1 MLITVGSITTATRLV
16 RIIEQNSGFPAEV
29 IHTPA
34 SLNKGGC
41 SYSVRF
47 KDKYS
52 DTVRK
57 LIKEYSVPVKKL
69 YSETVINGKH
79 VYNAVS

>member
-16 RIIEQNSGFPAEV
+16 RIVERNTGFPAEV

-41 SYSVRF
+41 SYSVRV
-47 KDKYS
+47 KEKHGGEI
-52 DTVRK
+52 RR
-57 LIKEYSVPVKKL
+57 LIKEYNVPVKKI
-69 YSETVINGKH
+69 YSENVINGKR
-79 VYNAVS
+79 VYNAVP

>member
-1 MLITVGSITTATRLV
+1 MLITMGSITTATRLT
-16 RIIEQNSGFPAEV
+16 RIIERNLGLPAEV

-47 KDKYS
+47 KDKNEMQ
-52 DTVRK
+52 VRRV
-57 LIKEYSVPVKKL
+57 IKEYNVPIRKI
-69 YSETVINGKH
+69 YSEQTVGGKR